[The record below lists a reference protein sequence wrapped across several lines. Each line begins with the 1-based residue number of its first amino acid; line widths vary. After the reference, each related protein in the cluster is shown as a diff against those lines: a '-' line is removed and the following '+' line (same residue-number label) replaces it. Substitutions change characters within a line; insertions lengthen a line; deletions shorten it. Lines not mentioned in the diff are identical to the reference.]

1 MKKKIGKKLTKRWFR
16 VFVVVLAIL
25 YGYLL
30 FKNLGQHYLWDDESN
45 TAIFSNNLLQ
55 QGKLSAFDGRN
66 LVAYGNGIELNS
78 DLINTVIPPLQ
89 YYVTAA
95 SMKLFGETNFAV
107 RFPFALMG
115 FFCFIFFLLINIELT
130 QKRGLILT
138 NLLLLSTN
146 VAFILFMR
154 QCRYY
159 APTAM
164 FFLLTTLLL
173 IRYFKYNS
181 LGYLLGYIVSSTLLF
196 LSQYNAA
203 LAILAT
209 LSLAFI
215 HLKNWNLKNKQVQY
229 FLFGNLVIIVFVLG
243 YFMIR
248 NPFNTLTSYP
258 NDGLRLDYK
267 FYILYRSLITLDLQT
282 FFSLPL
288 LILFII
294 GNRKIMGK
302 RSWPVKMKQLGWFLM
317 EALALFSLFAM
328 KPGAR
333 YMVYLA
339 PVAFALQGYFIY
351 QIGQWPYFHAPK
363 IAYSVLLLLIF
374 SSVPFISAGKK
385 FSQSDHDHAKTVHS
399 HFINY
404 LKEIHSKSPST
415 YSVLV
420 DYFKS
425 KNEKDKTI
433 LIYPQFMSY
442 PLMHYLGDQYLFMNQ
457 LNDDTKVHCKLPP
470 YVYSNQIEPD
480 FLVLCGP
487 DEIKNKEEIF
497 SKYQSTYQLD
507 SNLNFY
513 YIDSTRPEYRWHKFD
528 VIKDFDRSS
537 ESIFVFKKQLTDP
550 LNNWK

>member
-1 MKKKIGKKLTKRWFR
+1 MKKKIGEKLTKQWFGI
-16 VFVVVLAIL
+16 FVVLLAIL

-30 FKNLGQHYLWDDESN
+30 FKNLGQHYLWDDEAN
-45 TAIFSNNLLQ
+45 TAIFSKNLLN
-55 QGKLSAFDGRN
+55 QGKLTAFDGRN
-66 LVAYGNGIELNS
+66 LIAYGNGIELNS

-95 SMKLFGETNFAV
+95 SMKLFGVTNFAV

-115 FFCFIFFLLINIELT
+115 FFCFILFFLINIALT

-164 FFLLTTLLL
+164 FFLLNTLLL
-173 IRYFKYNS
+173 IRYFKYNRF
-181 LGYLLGYIVSSTLLF
+181 GYLLGYIVSSALLF

-215 HLKNWNLKNKQVQY
+215 HLKNWNLRDKQIHY
-229 FLFGNLVIIVFVLG
+229 FLFGNLIIIVFILG
-243 YFMIR
+243 YFIIR
-248 NPFNTLTSYP
+248 NPFNTLTPYP
-258 NDGLRLDYK
+258 NYGLRLGYK
-267 FYILYRSLITLDLQT
+267 FYILYRSLITLDMQT

-294 GNRKIMGK
+294 GNRKILGK
-302 RSWPVKMKQLGWFLM
+302 RSWPAKMKQLGWFFM
-317 EALALFSLFAM
+317 GALALFSLFAM
-328 KPGAR
+328 KQGAR
-333 YMVYLA
+333 YMVFLA
-339 PVAFALQGYFIY
+339 PVSFALQGYFIY
-351 QIGQWPYFHAPK
+351 QIWHWPYLHARK
-363 IAYSVLLLLIF
+363 IAFSTLLLLIF

-385 FSQSDHDHAKTVHS
+385 FSQFDHNHARTVHS
-399 HFINY
+399 YFIDY
-404 LKEIHSKSPST
+404 LKEIHSNSPST
-415 YSVLV
+415 YSALV

-442 PLMHYLGDQYLFMNQ
+442 PLMHYLGNQYLFINQ
-457 LNDDTKVHCKLPP
+457 LKNDTKVRCKLPP
-470 YVYSNQIEPD
+470 YVYNNQIEPD

-497 SKYQSTYQLD
+497 AKYKSTYRLD

-513 YIDSTRPEYRWHKFD
+513 YIDNTRPEYRWHNFD
-528 VIKDFDRSS
+528 VIKDFDQTK
-537 ESIFVFKKQLTDP
+537 ESIYIFRKE
-550 LNNWK
+550 